1 MSCYM
6 KSSVQSINT
15 REIYLLELITLYKS
29 FPSQKVDPTCAFE
42 LFIFKT
48 VIFKFT
54 WEPCFNTNDFIKV
67 GKHLTLFLLIFVES
81 LPL

>member
-1 MSCYM
+1 M

-15 REIYLLELITLYKS
+15 REICLLEPITLYKS

-54 WEPCFNTNDFIKV
+54 
-67 GKHLTLFLLIFVES
+67 
-81 LPL
+81 